1 MSQITRTWLGF
12 AAIGAGLIHLAM
24 VVSSPVPVAIVLVG
38 LGVTE
43 FGWGVLTF
51 AKERLIGASAARI
64 VAIGPMVV
72 WSMLVLAATLSDAAW
87 LASFLPLIPMA
98 IATVFELFAVA
109 VLSLHLRLS
118 RETDAAVSTPA
129 SPSVGRYLLAVTVG
143 GILVGA
149 LTTPALAATEAGK
162 YAQPHGEHNA
172 DFVPAQI
179 DSNPLSDLFLP
190 DHEQH

>member
-1 MSQITRTWLGF
+1 MSQIRRAWLGF

>member
-1 MSQITRTWLGF
+1 MSQIIRTWLGF

-24 VVSSPVPVAIVLVG
+24 VASSPLPVAIVLVG

-43 FGWGVLTF
+43 FGWGILLF
-51 AKERLIGASAARI
+51 AKDRLIGASAARI
-64 VAIGPMVV
+64 VAVGPVIL
-72 WSMLVLAATLSDAAW
+72 WSMLVLAATLFDAAW
-87 LASFLPLIPMA
+87 LASLLPLIPMA
-98 IATVFELFAVA
+98 IATVFELFVVA
-109 VLSLHLRLS
+109 VLSLQLRPS
-118 RETDAAVSTPA
+118 KGTDAAASAPA
-129 SPSVGRYLLAVTVG
+129 SPSAGRYLLALTVG

-172 DFVPAQI
+172 GFVPAQV
-179 DSNPLSDLFLP
+179 DDNPLSDLVLP

>member
-1 MSQITRTWLGF
+1 MSQIRRAWLGF

-72 WSMLVLAATLSDAAW
+72 WSMLVFAATLSDAAW

-109 VLSLHLRLS
+109 VLSLHLRSS
-118 RETDAAVSTPA
+118 RETDAAVPTPA

>member
-1 MSQITRTWLGF
+1 MSQIRRAWLGF

-179 DSNPLSDLFLP
+179 DSNPLSDLLLP

>member
-24 VVSSPVPVAIVLVG
+24 VVGSPLPVAIILVG

-43 FGWGVLTF
+43 FGWGVLAF
-51 AKERLIGASAARI
+51 AKDRLIGASVARI
-64 VAIGPMVV
+64 VAIGPVIV
-72 WSMLVLAATLSDAAW
+72 WSTVVIAAILFDAAW

-109 VLSLHLRLS
+109 VLSLHLRPSKGL
-118 RETDAAVSTPA
+118 AAAPA
-129 SPSVGRYLLAVTVG
+129 LPSVGRYLLAVTVG

-162 YAQPHGEHNA
+162 YAQPHGEHSA
-172 DFVPAQI
+172 DFIPAQV
-179 DSNPLSDLFLP
+179 DNNPPSDLFDP

>member
-1 MSQITRTWLGF
+1 MSQIRRAWLGF

-51 AKERLIGASAARI
+51 AKDRLIGASAARI
-64 VAIGPMVV
+64 VAIGPVIV
-72 WSMLVLAATLSDAAW
+72 WSMLVVAATVFDAAW

-118 RETDAAVSTPA
+118 RETDAAVSTPV

>member
-12 AAIGAGLIHLAM
+12 AAIGAGLIHLAL
-24 VVSSPVPVAIVLVG
+24 VVSSPLPVAIILVV

-43 FGWGVLTF
+43 FGWGVLAF
-51 AKERLIGASAARI
+51 AKDSLIGASAARI
-64 VAIGPMVV
+64 VAIGPVIA
-72 WSMLVLAATLSDAAW
+72 WSMLVVTAILFDAAW
-87 LASFLPLIPMA
+87 LASFLPLVPMV
-98 IATVFELFAVA
+98 IATVFELFAAA
-109 VLSLHLRLS
+109 VLSLHLRRS
-118 RETDAAVSTPA
+118 RRSAAAAPA
-129 SPSVGRYLLAVTVG
+129 PPLPSVGRYLLAVTVG

-190 DHEQH
+190 DREH

>member
-12 AAIGAGLIHLAM
+12 AAIGAGLIHLAL
-24 VVSSPVPVAIVLVG
+24 VVSSPLPVAIILVV

-43 FGWGVLTF
+43 FGWGVLAF
-51 AKERLIGASAARI
+51 AKDSLIGASAARI
-64 VAIGPMVV
+64 VAIGPVIA
-72 WSMLVLAATLSDAAW
+72 WSMLVVTAILFDAAW

-143 GILVGA
+143 GILLGA

>member
-1 MSQITRTWLGF
+1 MSQIRRAWLGF

-72 WSMLVLAATLSDAAW
+72 WSMLVFAATLSDAAW

>member
-1 MSQITRTWLGF
+1 MTLITRTWLGF

-24 VVSSPVPVAIVLVG
+24 VISSPLPVAIVLVG

-51 AKERLIGASAARI
+51 AKDRLVGASAARI
-64 VAIGPMVV
+64 IAIGPVIV
-72 WSMLVLAATLSDAAW
+72 WSMLVVAGILFDAAW
-87 LASFLPLIPMA
+87 LASVFPLIPMA
-98 IATVFELFAVA
+98 IATVFELFAVT
-109 VLSLHLRLS
+109 VLSLHLRPS
-118 RETDAAVSTPA
+118 RATDAAAPVPA
-129 SPSVGRYLLAVTVG
+129 LPSAGRYLLAVTVG

-172 DFVPAQI
+172 DFVPAQV
-179 DSNPLSDLFLP
+179 DSNPLPDLIPP

>member
-1 MSQITRTWLGF
+1 MSQITHAWLGF
-12 AAIGAGLIHLAM
+12 AAIGTGLIHLAM
-24 VVSSPVPVAIVLVG
+24 VVSSPLPVAIVLVG

-51 AKERLIGASAARI
+51 AKDRLIGASAARI
-64 VAIGPMVV
+64 FAIGPVIV
-72 WSMLVLAATLSDAAW
+72 WSMLVVAATLFDTAW

-98 IATVFELFAVA
+98 IATVFQLFAVA
-109 VLSLHLRLS
+109 VLSLHLRPS
-118 RETDAAVSTPA
+118 RGTDAAAPA
-129 SPSVGRYLLAVTVG
+129 PALPSAGRYLLALTVG

-162 YAQPHGEHNA
+162 HAQPHGEHNS
-172 DFVPAQI
+172 DFVPAQV
-179 DSNPLSDLFLP
+179 DSNPLSDLVLP

>member
-12 AAIGAGLIHLAM
+12 AAIGTGLIHLAL
-24 VVSSPVPVAIVLVG
+24 VVSSPLPAAIILVG

-43 FGWGVLTF
+43 LGWGVLAF
-51 AKERLIGASAARI
+51 AKNSLIGASAARI
-64 VAIGPMVV
+64 IARGPMIV
-72 WSMLVLAATLSDAAW
+72 WSVLVVAAILFDAAW

-109 VLSLHLRLS
+109 VLSLHLRPS
-118 RETDAAVSTPA
+118 RRSAAGAPA
-129 SPSVGRYLLAVTVG
+129 PPLPSVGRYLLAVTVG

-162 YAQPHGEHNA
+162 YAQPHGEHHA
-172 DFVPAQI
+172 DFVPTQV
-179 DSNPLSDLFLP
+179 DSNPPSDLFLP

>member
-1 MSQITRTWLGF
+1 MSQIRRAWLGF

-118 RETDAAVSTPA
+118 RETDAAVSTPV